1 MNMRKSWLAILL
13 GIFVILSGEMVGQK
27 KLRLTDCFEI
37 ALANRSEIKNIDLEL
52 ENSRK
57 ELTSAKQKPFPTLNA
72 SVNHNLNYNATDN
85 PLLGQYAGNMSL
97 TGRMPIFKW
106 FNVWKKIQLANSFID
121 YRKRESDYQKLFIL
135 MSVTEQFFNLLLR
148 HEQLM
153 SAQQQVAITD
163 TILQNTNELFK
174 AGKIIS
180 TDVEESRLQFLRDK
194 KNVVNAENAFK
205 QAFFSLKKSLQ
216 ASTNIEIDFDYYSDK
231 EPLNEILM
239 TGYEAFEKRAIN
251 NNPYLKLFAVKKQQA
266 EINYQII
273 ASQNRPYLEL
283 NYSLSGNYSEDY
295 LRNTNWDFY
304 NNLETSFRG
313 GIGFTMTIPVFN
325 RGNYAT
331 QKVIAK
337 HEIQKIRN
345 NLDLELSNLINL
357 LNQQFLE
364 AETVIKQYN
373 LSERELESIK
383 VILNDKS
390 QLYKIGKENI
400 FTVLN
405 YKQQYNEILN
415 NNLYLKYQGFMAI
428 NLLHLYVDRNIVGF

>member
-180 TDVEESRLQFLRDK
+180 TDVEESRLQFLREK

-273 ASQNRPYLEL
+273 ACKNRPSLEL
-283 NYSLSGNYSEDY
+283 NYSLSSNYSEDY
-295 LRNTNWDFY
+295 LMNTNWDFY
-304 NNLETSFRG
+304 NNLKTSFRG

-331 QKVIAK
+331 QKVIAGN
-337 HEIQKIRN
+337 EIQKIRN

>member
-1 MNMRKSWLAILL
+1 
-13 GIFVILSGEMVGQK
+13 
-27 KLRLTDCFEI
+27 
-37 ALANRSEIKNIDLEL
+37 
-52 ENSRK
+52 
-57 ELTSAKQKPFPTLNA
+57 
-72 SVNHNLNYNATDN
+72 
-85 PLLGQYAGNMSL
+85 
-97 TGRMPIFKW
+97 
-106 FNVWKKIQLANSFID
+106 
-121 YRKRESDYQKLFIL
+121 
-135 MSVTEQFFNLLLR
+135 
-148 HEQLM
+148 
-153 SAQQQVAITD
+153 
-163 TILQNTNELFK
+163 
-174 AGKIIS
+174 
-180 TDVEESRLQFLRDK
+180 
-194 KNVVNAENAFK
+194 VVNAENAFK

-295 LRNTNWDFY
+295 LMNTNWDFY
-304 NNLETSFRG
+304 NNLKTSFRG

-331 QKVIAK
+331 QKVIAGN
-337 HEIQKIRN
+337 EIQKIRN